1 MVGTIPRPFI
11 DELIARCDIVEI
23 IDARVPLRK
32 KGNNFVACCP
42 FHQEKTP
49 SFVVTPT
56 KQFYHCFGCG
66 VSGNVLSFLMDF
78 EHLNFPDAVEQLAH
92 QLGVPIPQEFSAKA
106 PVQDIDGYALLEKI
120 AGYYQQQLR
129 HSPAAIDYLKSRGLS
144 GQIVK
149 EFGVGYVAG
158 QWENIVPVLKFTE
171 KEKQH
176 LVKLGMLISKS
187 TNNFYDRF
195 RERIMFPIRD
205 RRGRV
210 IGFGGRILEKGEPK
224 YLNSPESPIFHKG
237 KELYGLFEA
246 AKFLRE
252 IPRLL
257 VVEGYMDVIALAQ
270 FGIRNV
276 VATLGTAITGDH
288 LHQLLRVTPEVVFC
302 FDGDKAGQTAAWRA
316 LEISLPSLQ
325 DGFHVRFL
333 ILPEGEDPDSMVRK
347 EGVEQFNQRIEQAIS
362 LGDFLFAKLSEK
374 IDIKTSEGKAHFSK
388 LARPLIE
395 KIPQGVLQELLLA
408 RLAQFI
414 RMDLETLK
422 QLQKKP
428 EKTFVKTF
436 TPQKTN
442 SVQKRSPMRMAIA
455 LLVQFPQ
462 LAQSLEKV
470 NEVLG
475 LQLPGSQWLK
485 DLLMLLN
492 NSPELTTGGILEQ
505 WRDHPDQKQLA
516 QLATMDI
523 PIPQSGL
530 EQEFL
535 GTIDRL
541 IKIDFDQQIE
551 QLLDKANIES
561 LTEAEKQKLQE
572 LIAKAK
578 EEIS

>member
-32 KGNNFVACCP
+32 KGSNFVACCP

-66 VSGNVLSFLMDF
+66 VSGNVISFLMDY
-78 EHLNFPDAVEQLAH
+78 EHLNFPDAIEQLAN
-92 QLGVPIPQEFSAKA
+92 QLGVPIPQEFSSK
-106 PVQDIDGYALLEKI
+106 PQIQDIDGYAILEKI
-120 AGYYQQQLR
+120 AAYYEQQLR
-129 HSPAAIDYLKSRGLS
+129 HSNIAIDYLKARGLS
-144 GQIVK
+144 GKIVK
-149 EFGVGYVAG
+149 EFGVGYVSG
-158 QWENIVPVLKFTE
+158 NWENIMPALKFSE
-171 KEKQH
+171 KEKQS
-176 LVKLGMLISKS
+176 LVKLGMLISK
-187 TNNFYDRF
+187 NNTSFYDRF
-195 RERIMFPIRD
+195 RDRIMFPIRD

-210 IGFGGRILEKGEPK
+210 IGFGGRIIEKGEPK

-237 KELYGLFEA
+237 KELYGLYEA

-270 FGIRNV
+270 YDIRNV

-316 LEISLPSLQ
+316 LEIALPSIQ

-347 EGVEQFNQRIEQAIS
+347 EGVEQFNQRVEQAIS
-362 LGDFLFAKLSEK
+362 LGDFLFSKLNEK

-395 KIPQGVLQELLLA
+395 KIPAGVLQELLLS

-414 RMDLETLK
+414 RMDVETLK
-422 QLQKKP
+422 QLKKP
-428 EKTFVKTF
+428 ERSQPKAIV
-436 TPQKTN
+436 PQKN
-442 SVQKRSPMRMAIA
+442 NAIQKRSPMRMAIA
-455 LLVQFPQ
+455 LLVQFPH
-462 LAQSLEKV
+462 LAQSLQKV
-470 NEVLG
+470 NEVLE

-485 DLLMLLN
+485 DLLILLN
-492 NSPELTTGGILEQ
+492 DSPDLTTGGILEH

-516 QLATMDI
+516 QLAIMDI

-535 GTIDRL
+535 GTLDRL
-541 IKIDFDQQIE
+541 SQIDFDKQIE

-561 LTEAEKQKLQE
+561 LTEAEKQKLQA
-572 LIAKAK
+572 LISKAKAVVG
-578 EEIS
+578 